1 MWSSLTIGEKTI
13 SLISRSMLNSCHLS
27 SSSGTRLPI
36 IRGRNLPKHHICAAA
51 RRQRERNC
59 SVQLV
64 VINQIQH
71 TQLLRTHI
79 WRETTKDYKTGSL
92 RIFSVYSDLHLLMI
106 VPTRVLMN
114 IIIIILLL
122 LSLLLTLSKK
132 LLQTF
137 CFNTGTF
144 IPKFNKPEWDH
155 FN

>member
-1 MWSSLTIGEKTI
+1 MPPFILFWYKVANYQGKKSTQTPHLCCCKT
-13 SLISRSMLNSCHLS
+13 
-27 SSSGTRLPI
+27 T
-36 IRGRNLPKHHICAAA
+36 K
-51 RRQRERNC
+51 ERNC

-122 LSLLLTLSKK
+122 LSLLLHYQKSFCKHFALIQAHLFQSSISLS
-132 LLQTF
+132 
-137 CFNTGTF
+137 GTILTKVLRHTVKF
-144 IPKFNKPEWDH
+144 IRYIFAWDCCCCY
-155 FN
+155 